1 MTPHLPLS
9 GFQGNSLLC
18 KHTYLLGPRKV
29 IDFQLFN
36 ISLVVKMQVTISK
49 FFTCLSWNWK
59 FLFFV

>member
-9 GFQGNSLLC
+9 GFQGDSLLC

-49 FFTCLSWNWK
+49 FLH
-59 FLFFV
+59 V